1 MDTADREQD
10 SPLRLTDIPL
20 REDVELLELRLPDAE
35 AEPLLERGI
44 LPGSIL
50 RTIRRSPSGDP
61 IVRVDGVVIALR
73 REAAFGLCVRRLRDA
88 G

>member
-1 MDTADREQD
+1 MQSADSVPE
-10 SPLRLTDIPL
+10 SILRLTDVPL
-20 REDVELLELRLPDAE
+20 REDVELLELRLPAAE

-50 RTIRRSPSGDP
+50 QTIRRSPSGDP
-61 IVRVDGVVIALR
+61 IVRVDGAVIALR
-73 REAAFGLCVRRLRDA
+73 REAAHGLCVRRLRDA